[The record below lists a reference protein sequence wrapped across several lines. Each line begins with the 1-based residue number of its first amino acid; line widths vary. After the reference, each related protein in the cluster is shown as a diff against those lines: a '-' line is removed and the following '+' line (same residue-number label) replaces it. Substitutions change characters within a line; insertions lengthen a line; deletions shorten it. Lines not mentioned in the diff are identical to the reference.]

1 MFANHFCVLFL
12 SIKPTPICWV
22 IYSWTNAI
30 VCLILGAPYG
40 PGQPAYNQYP
50 APDQYGPPPQ
60 QGQYPPQPNQFPPN
74 TGQRMYPPYGPPA
87 ENES

>member
-1 MFANHFCVLFL
+1 MCIFL
-12 SIKPTPICWV
+12 LLSRHQSVEQFVHKT
-22 IYSWTNAI
+22 I
-30 VCLILGAPYG
+30 VCVILGAPYG

-74 TGQRMYPPYGPPA
+74 AGQRGMYPPYGPPA